1 MTGFFKKENCLQKDL
16 KSIYIYIIYFVDLDC
31 LGKGSSYTLDY
42 DTCLFCLWPHSVS
55 IPSNWCCWSDL
66 CILKVF
72 DWKPNYLRSGLS
84 LRLPNAQCLPKF
96 SSRQP
101 WFSLSVRKNGMPCNN
116 KNLTILMVKWVV
128 IFSPSY
134 VCHGRNILDRAF
146 WEKLPG
152 LFSVLSFQLSRYPI
166 GLQIFFFLCYLHTGY
181 VHSNSPKTCPWIYK
195 IQL

>member
-1 MTGFFKKENCLQKDL
+1 MLRQRVIVHFRLWHMSFLFMTSF
-16 KSIYIYIIYFVDLDC
+16 
-31 LGKGSSYTLDY
+31 
-42 DTCLFCLWPHSVS
+42 S

-84 LRLPNAQCLPKF
+84 LRLPNAQCLPKY

-152 LFSVLSFQLSRYPI
+152 LFSVLSFQLSRY
-166 GLQIFFFLCYLHTGY
+166 GRNSFLSQINLPSSISL
-181 VHSNSPKTCPWIYK
+181 
-195 IQL
+195 